1 MKRQLIIVTLV
12 FFFAAS
18 LAVAGDSERF
28 GDGVTLEKA
37 VSIEQLLASPGDYMG
52 QKVRVDGIVTG
63 VCKMRGCWIQV
74 TDDEGNGVRIKVE
87 DGVIVFPATS
97 MGNKASAEGV
107 FEGVP
112 AAVQA
117 KKHEAKKEESEKHE
131 SCDSKPQGEMIYFIQ
146 GSGAVIY
153 S

>member
-12 FFFAAS
+12 IFLAAS
-18 LAVAGDSERF
+18 FAVAGDSERF

-37 VSIEQLLASPGDYMG
+37 VSIEQLLANPSDYVG
-52 QKVRVDGIVTG
+52 QKVRVDGTITG
-63 VCKMRGCWIQV
+63 VCKMRGCWMQV
-74 TDDEGNGVRIKVE
+74 TDDKGNGVRIKVE

-97 MGNKASAEGV
+97 VGSKASAEGV

-117 KKHEAKKEESEKHE
+117 EKHEAKKSDSEKHE

-146 GSGAVIY
+146 GSGAIIY